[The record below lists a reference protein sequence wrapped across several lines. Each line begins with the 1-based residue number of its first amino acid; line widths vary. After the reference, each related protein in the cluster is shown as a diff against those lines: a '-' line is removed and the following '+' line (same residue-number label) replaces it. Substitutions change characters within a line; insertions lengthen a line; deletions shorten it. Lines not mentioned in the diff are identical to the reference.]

1 MNLRKEQ
8 QDGLWEG
15 VVQSE
20 RPSIAL
26 SGRSGAQVKSRADE
40 SSADGFDK
48 YWSVGSRLVP
58 LPSLG
63 PNFASPATTRSP
75 TPLSGNERAPDSNG
89 VRSMPVKVYLPE
101 GAQPLPLL

>member
-1 MNLRKEQ
+1 MVKEADYVRSGNTKRVMNLRKEQ

-15 VVQSE
+15 VVQN
-20 RPSIAL
+20 
-26 SGRSGAQVKSRADE
+26 
-40 SSADGFDK
+40 GFDK